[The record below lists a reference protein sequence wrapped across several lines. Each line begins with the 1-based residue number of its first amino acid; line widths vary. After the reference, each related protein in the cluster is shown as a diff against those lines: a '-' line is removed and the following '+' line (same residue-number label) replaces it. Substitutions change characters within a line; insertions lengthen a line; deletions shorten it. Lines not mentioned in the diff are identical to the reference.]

1 MKQVRP
7 KYGTMNLENKVV
19 VITGAGS
26 GIGAATAKLFGK
38 HKALVVVSDIDL
50 ENAQKI
56 TDDINKA
63 DGHAFAVKTDVTS
76 FQEVETLVKSVVKN
90 HGQLDVMVNNAGI
103 GGKQQARTAEHT
115 LEDWHNVIA
124 VNQTGVF
131 YCMKLA
137 LKQMLTQGGG
147 TIINVASLAG
157 LKASGNNLSYS
168 ASKFAVV
175 GMTKSAALEYARKNI
190 RINAVCPGFTH
201 SALLDQLL
209 AVSPDMA
216 DKLKRFIPMGRFG
229 EAEEIAE
236 AICWLA
242 SENSK
247 FITGQTITLDGGT
260 SL

>member
-1 MKQVRP
+1 
-7 KYGTMNLENKVV
+7 MNLENKVV
-19 VITGAGS
+19 LITGAGS
-26 GIGAATAKLFGK
+26 GIGAATAQLFGE
-38 HKALVVVSDIDL
+38 HKSVVIVSDINL
-50 ENAQKI
+50 ESAQKV
-56 TDDINKA
+56 A
-63 DGHAFAVKTDVTS
+63 DLIQENGGQATSIKTDVTK
-76 FQEVETLVKSVVKN
+76 FEEVEHLISNTVAA
-90 HGQLDVMVNNAGI
+90 HGKLDVMVNNAGI
-103 GGKQQARTAEHT
+103 GGKHQLKTADHT
-115 LEDWHNVIA
+115 HDDWHNVIA

-131 YCMKLA
+131 YCMQVA
-137 LKQMLTQGGG
+137 IKQMLSQGYGSMV
-147 TIINVASLAG
+147 NVASLAG

-175 GMTKSAALEYARKNI
+175 GMTKSAALEYGRKNI

-201 SALLDQLL
+201 SALLEQLL
-209 AVSPDMA
+209 AVSPDMG

-229 EAEEIAE
+229 EADEIAE

>member
-1 MKQVRP
+1 MDLN
-7 KYGTMNLENKVV
+7 TKVV
-19 VITGAGS
+19 IITGAGS
-26 GIGAATAKLFGK
+26 GIGAATAKLFAT
-38 HKALVVVSDIDL
+38 HNANVIVSDINL
-50 ENAQKI
+50 ESAQKVVDEI
-56 TDDINKA
+56 IAEGGNA
-63 DGHAFAVKTDVTS
+63 SAIKTDVTQ
-76 FQEVETLVKSVVKN
+76 FEEVETLIEKTVEH
-90 HGQLDVMVNNAGI
+90 HGRLDVMVNNAGI
-103 GGKQQARTAEHT
+103 GGKNQLRTADHT
-115 LEDWHNVIA
+115 HEDWHNVIA

-137 LKQMLTQGGG
+137 LQQMVKQGNGN
-147 TIINVASLAG
+147 IINVASLAG

-175 GMTKSAALEYARKNI
+175 GMTKSAALEYGRKNI
-190 RINAVCPGFTH
+190 RINAVCPGFTN

-209 AVSPDMA
+209 SVSSDMG

-229 EAEEIAE
+229 EATEIAE

>member
-1 MKQVRP
+1 
-7 KYGTMNLENKVV
+7 MNLKDKVV

-26 GIGAATAKLFGK
+26 GIGAATAKLFGV
-38 HKALVVVSDIDL
+38 HQAIVVVSDIHL
-50 ENAQKI
+50 ENAEKVAGEI
-56 TDDINKA
+56 RNDGGRA
-63 DGHAFAVKTDVTS
+63 DALATDVTQ
-76 FQEVETLVKSVVKN
+76 FEQVKDLMQTVIKKLGIV
-90 HGQLDVMVNNAGI
+90 DVMVNNAGI
-103 GGKQQARTAEHT
+103 GGKHQAKTAEHS
-115 LEDWHNVIA
+115 LEDWHDVIA

-137 LKQMLTQGGG
+137 IEQMLKQGYGN
-147 TIINVASLAG
+147 IVNVASLAG

-175 GMTKSAALEYARKNI
+175 GMTKSAALEYGRKNI

-201 SALLDQLL
+201 SALLKQLL
-209 AVSPDMA
+209 SVSPDMS

>member
-1 MKQVRP
+1 
-7 KYGTMNLENKVV
+7 V

-26 GIGAATAKLFGK
+26 GIGEATAKLFGT
-38 HKALVVVSDIDL
+38 HKAIIVVSDINL
-50 ENAQKI
+50 ESAEKVASEIRN
-56 TDDINKA
+56 DGGKA
-63 DGHAFAVKTDVTS
+63 SALATDVIQ
-76 FQEVETLVKSVVKN
+76 FEQVKELIQTVIAK
-90 HGQLDVMVNNAGI
+90 HGSLDVMVNNAGI
-103 GGKQQARTAEHT
+103 GGKHQAKTAEHS
-115 LEDWHNVIA
+115 LDDWHNVIA

-137 LKQMLTQGGG
+137 LEQMLKQGHGN
-147 TIINVASLAG
+147 IVNVASLAG
-157 LKASGNNLSYS
+157 LKASANNLSYS

-175 GMTKSAALEYARKNI
+175 GMTKSAALEYGRKNI

-201 SALLDQLL
+201 SALLEQLL
-209 AVSPDMA
+209 SASPDMG
-216 DKLKRFIPMGRFG
+216 DKLKRFVPMGRFG
-229 EAEEIAE
+229 EAGEIAE